1 MSFIDSTPI
10 PFLRGSLN
18 LLVTMFS
25 LSCDVVQAQ
34 DCEEPVNVWFKVSN
48 DETNPN
54 YGQVVALDM
63 SGGYSSTDGMFIYLI
78 LNDANTK
85 EQVILT
91 FPIGYWTVD
100 GKDELQKEFDSL
112 EEYLKHNKG
121 KGIKIEKT
129 YN

>member
-1 MSFIDSTPI
+1 MKSSVYLYI
-10 PFLRGSLN
+10 

-48 DETNPN
+48 DQANPN

-63 SGGYSSTDGMFIYLI
+63 SHGYSSTDGAFIYLV
-78 LNDANTK
+78 LSDVTTT

-100 GKDELQKEFDSL
+100 GKDEIQKEFESL
-112 EEYLKHNKG
+112 EEYLENTKGSLIQKNKVG
-121 KGIKIEKT
+121 E
-129 YN
+129 

>member
-1 MSFIDSTPI
+1 MKSSVYLYI
-10 PFLRGSLN
+10 

-25 LSCDVVQAQ
+25 LSCDMVQAQ

-48 DETNPN
+48 DQTNPN

-63 SGGYSSTDGMFIYLI
+63 SNGYSSTDGMFIYLI
-78 LNDANTK
+78 LNDVNTR

-100 GKDELQKEFDSL
+100 GKDEIQKEFENL
-112 EEYLKHNKG
+112 EEYLKNTKG
-121 KGIKIEKT
+121 SLIEK
-129 YN
+129 NKVGE

>member
-1 MSFIDSTPI
+1 MKSSVYLYI
-10 PFLRGSLN
+10 

-25 LSCDVVQAQ
+25 LSCDMVQAQ

-48 DETNPN
+48 DQTNPN

-63 SGGYSSTDGMFIYLI
+63 SHGYSSTDGAFIYLV
-78 LNDANTK
+78 LSDVTTT

-100 GKDELQKEFDSL
+100 DKDEIQKEFENL
-112 EEYLKHNKG
+112 QEYLENTKGSLIQKNKVG
-121 KGIKIEKT
+121 E
-129 YN
+129 

>member
-1 MSFIDSTPI
+1 MKSSVYLYI
-10 PFLRGSLN
+10 

-48 DETNPN
+48 DQTNPN

-63 SGGYSSTDGMFIYLI
+63 SNGYSSTDGAFIYLV
-78 LNDANTK
+78 LADVNTR

-91 FPIGYWTVD
+91 FPIGYWVVD
-100 GKDELQKEFDSL
+100 GKDEIQKEFDSL
-112 EEYLKHNKG
+112 EEYLKNTEGSLIQKDNKVG
-121 KGIKIEKT
+121 E
-129 YN
+129 